1 MFAWIPVFL
10 AGTILSAGEAVPP
23 PLPKREIAPPAK
35 PYAGKTLEIRVGELK
50 GELYLPRSAPPQ
62 GSFVLTIHFH
72 TVSWFAI
79 GEHLVRGLESPLLI
93 LNFGQGSSVYQ
104 RPFLDPLAL
113 DRWLGACR
121 KALLAEG
128 MSPRVEISGLDITS
142 FSAGYGAVREL
153 VQQPNSLK
161 LIRRVILADSLYGSL
176 DSNSSFRVAADE
188 SILPWLPLAREAAE
202 GKRTLLITVSEVPTE
217 TYANSTE
224 CARAIGAK
232 LGLHPTPA
240 SPELPATRDPH
251 FPLRSRIDKG
261 ALHIWFYGGEDA
273 QAHLTHVRHLADL
286 WKALDAAGNP

>member
-10 AGTILSAGEAVPP
+10 AGTMLSSGEAVPP
-23 PLPKREIAPPAK
+23 PMPKREIAPPAQ
-35 PYAGKTLEIRVGELK
+35 PHAGKTLEVQVGELK
-50 GELYLPRSAPPQ
+50 GELFLPRSVPPQ
-62 GSFVLTIHFH
+62 ESFVLTIHFH

-79 GEHLVRGLESPLLI
+79 GEHLDRGLQTPLLV

-104 RPFLDPLAL
+104 RPFRDPLAL
-113 DRWLGACR
+113 GRWLEACR
-121 KALLAEG
+121 RALLAEG
-128 MSPRVEISGLDITS
+128 MPQRVQISGLDLSS

-153 VQQPNSLK
+153 VQQPDSLK
-161 LIRRVILADSLYGSL
+161 LIRRVVLADSLYGSL
-176 DSNSSFRVAADE
+176 DSNSSIRVAADE
-188 SILPWLPLAREAAE
+188 SILPWLPLAREAIE

-224 CARAIGAK
+224 CARAIGAQ
-232 LGLHPTPA
+232 LGLHPAPA
-240 SPELPATRDPH
+240 SPQLPATRDPL

-286 WKALDAAGNP
+286 WKAMDAAGNP